1 MSKILKTSI
10 DSVLDVINVL
20 EMADVKTNTSL
31 TGDIRLVNRKLDST
45 LEDIILFCN
54 ASGASQITENII
66 HINIHVPNKKNQPS
80 GNPTAKDNTQPNI
93 ERMQDIG
100 RVVME
105 VLDEYRG
112 FDFSIHLET
121 TGEVIPDKDKWY
133 YNIVLRYFYLR
144 KDKK

>member
-1 MSKILKTSI
+1 MMDIKSVMISKN
-10 DSVLDVINVL
+10 VISQT
-20 EMADVKTNTSL
+20 AL
-31 TGDIRLVNRKLDST
+31 TGEIRLINQRLSSEK
-45 LEDIILFCN
+45 EDIILNTIVAN
-54 ASGASQITENII
+54 AEQVTEGVYN
-66 HINIHVPNKKNQPS
+66 INIHVPNKKNQPS
-80 GNPTAKDNTQPNI
+80 GNPTAKDNTQPNV

-105 VLDEYRG
+105 VLDDYRG